1 MPDLFFISRSKVPF
15 CTAVKQ
21 FSHPNFA
28 VQQGL
33 ETSPNNSKKQSIIKR
48 MANNKDIAWTPIL
61 YCVGAGVAG
70 IALGTFLMAPMMQ
83 KMKAKKIVE
92 AKKPAT
98 ISPTK
103 K

>member
-1 MPDLFFISRSKVPF
+1 
-15 CTAVKQ
+15 
-21 FSHPNFA
+21 
-28 VQQGL
+28 
-33 ETSPNNSKKQSIIKR
+33 